1 MFWKKFHEYRPLHA
15 IYSTPPKG
23 RVQNTHMISFAKYD
37 VIRLFTF
44 MKKDQHTL
52 NVHHI
57 TYLILLS
64 QMLQIDLVLF
74 LESTSS
80 LCSGLYNG
88 LAMVAT
94 GSHEHDK
101 P

>member
-1 MFWKKFHEYRPLHA
+1 MLFIARHPRVGSK
-15 IYSTPPKG
+15 TPM
-23 RVQNTHMISFAKYD
+23 MISFAKCD

-44 MKKDQHTL
+44 MKKDQHHL
-52 NVHHI
+52 KVHHI
-57 TYLILLS
+57 SYLILFR
-64 QMLQIDLVLF
+64 QMLKIDLVLF